1 MAEISCDFSLH
12 GEWGDASSV
21 EPDPGGCGSAG
32 ADGTCLRTAEQTNAR
47 RTGPLW
53 VAIQQHLYRG
63 WGPVIGGPIEVAAL
77 ATTLALLIIRRGR
90 RETGLLTLAAA
101 LAYCGMIVTFFVF
114 NNPLNSAVN
123 TWTPASYPSDW
134 QSYRARWETGHALA
148 ALLSLFALGA
158 LLRAWVIERN
168 REVADRR

>member
-1 MAEISCDFSLH
+1 MLRPSNLILAAAAVLAPMAHVLELPSKLTLD
-12 GEWGDASSV
+12 
-21 EPDPGGCGSAG
+21 
-32 ADGTCLRTAEQTNAR
+32 
-47 RTGPLW
+47 GPLW

-90 RETGLLTLAAA
+90 RETGLFTLAAA

-114 NNPLNSAVN
+114 NKPVNSAVN

>member
-1 MAEISCDFSLH
+1 MLRPWNLILAAAAVLAPMAHVLELPNKLTLD
-12 GEWGDASSV
+12 
-21 EPDPGGCGSAG
+21 
-32 ADGTCLRTAEQTNAR
+32 
-47 RTGPLW
+47 GPLW

-77 ATTLALLIIRRGR
+77 ATTLALVIIRRGR
-90 RETGLLTLAAA
+90 HETGLLTLAAA

-114 NNPLNSAVN
+114 NNPVNLAVN

-148 ALLSLFALGA
+148 FIPLCSGRLAASLGN
-158 LLRAWVIERN
+158 RAQP
-168 REVADRR
+168 

>member
-32 ADGTCLRTAEQTNAR
+32 ADGTCPGTAEHANPRRTA
-47 RTGPLW
+47 LW

-114 NNPLNSAVN
+114 NNPVNSAVN

-148 ALLSLFALGA
+148 ALLSVFALGA

>member
-1 MAEISCDFSLH
+1 MLRPSNLILAAAAVLAPMAHVLELPSTLTLD
-12 GEWGDASSV
+12 
-21 EPDPGGCGSAG
+21 
-32 ADGTCLRTAEQTNAR
+32 
-47 RTGPLW
+47 GPLW

-114 NNPLNSAVN
+114 NKPVNSAVN

-134 QSYRARWETGHALA
+134 QSYRARWEIGPRVGCAFIPLCSRRLA
-148 ALLSLFALGA
+148 ASRGNGA
-158 LLRAWVIERN
+158 RP
-168 REVADRR
+168 

>member
-1 MAEISCDFSLH
+1 MAEI
-12 GEWGDASSV
+12 A
-21 EPDPGGCGSAG
+21 
-32 ADGTCLRTAEQTNAR
+32 LRFQLAR
-47 RTGPLW
+47 GVVMLRPSNLILAAAAVLTPMAHVLELPNKLILDGPLW

-114 NNPLNSAVN
+114 NNPVNSAVN
-123 TWTPASYPSDW
+123 TWTPASYPFDW

-148 ALLSLFALGA
+148 AFLSLFALGA

-168 REVADRR
+168 REIADRR

>member
-1 MAEISCDFSLH
+1 
-12 GEWGDASSV
+12 
-21 EPDPGGCGSAG
+21 
-32 ADGTCLRTAEQTNAR
+32 
-47 RTGPLW
+47 LW
-53 VAIQQHLYRG
+53 L
-63 WGPVIGGPIEVAAL
+63 
-77 ATTLALLIIRRGR
+77 
-90 RETGLLTLAAA
+90 
-101 LAYCGMIVTFFVF
+101 IVTFFVF
-114 NNPLNSAVN
+114 NNPVNSAVN

>member
-1 MAEISCDFSLH
+1 MLRPSNLILAAAAVLAPMAHVLELPSTLTLD
-12 GEWGDASSV
+12 
-21 EPDPGGCGSAG
+21 
-32 ADGTCLRTAEQTNAR
+32 
-47 RTGPLW
+47 GPLW

-77 ATTLALLIIRRGR
+77 ATTLALLFIRRGR

-114 NNPLNSAVN
+114 NNPVNSAVN

-148 ALLSLFALGA
+148 ALLSLFALGV
-158 LLRAWVIERN
+158 LLRGWVMERD
-168 REVADRR
+168 REVADRP